1 MKKNKNWII
10 LVSILILLLVFFIGY
25 KLIFNFT
32 QPEGELFIPEECNH
46 NPLMVKRVIDGDT
59 FELCSGEIVRLL
71 CVDTPEENTL
81 GYEEAKTFLESLILY
96 REVRLESSTN
106 GGNNTDKYNRLL
118 RWVYVEDE
126 MFNAGEEIFVNKYL
140 LEEGYGDI
148 LIIPPETC
156 NEVSD

>member
-1 MKKNKNWII
+1 MKNNWKWVIFTFILLI
-10 LVSILILLLVFFIGY
+10 LVVVGFILIVSP
-25 KLIFNFT
+25 LIQINNINSCSDFPT
-32 QPEGELFIPEECNH
+32 
-46 NPLMVKRVIDGDT
+46 RVERIIDGDT
-59 FELCSGEIVRLL
+59 FELCSGEKVRLL
-71 CVDTPEENTL
+71 CVDTPERGEE
-81 GYEEAKTFLESLILY
+81 GYEEAKTFLENLILY

-118 RWVYVEDE
+118 RWVYVEDID
-126 MFNAGEEIFVNKYL
+126 EEIFVNKYL

>member
-10 LVSILILLLVFFIGY
+10 LVSILILLVVLFIGY

-71 CVDTPEENTL
+71 CVDTPEEKDQ
-81 GYEEAKTFLESLILY
+81 GYEEAKTFLETLILY
-96 REVRLESSTN
+96 REVRLESSN
-106 GGNNTDKYNRLL
+106 YQGNNTDKYNRLL
-118 RWVYVEDE
+118 RWVYVEDID
-126 MFNAGEEIFVNKYL
+126 EEILVNKYL

>member
-10 LVSILILLLVFFIGY
+10 LVSILILLLVFFVGY

-71 CVDTPEENTL
+71 CVDTPEENTP
-81 GYEEAKTFLESLILY
+81 GYEEAKTFLETLILY
-96 REVRLESSTN
+96 KEVKLESSN
-106 GGNNTDKYNRLL
+106 YQGNNTDKYNRVL
-118 RWVYVEDE
+118 RWVYVKDIDQ
-126 MFNAGEEIFVNKYL
+126 EILVNKYL